1 MLFNILILLSLSF
14 LFVNGYMISSIV
26 SINQLRTI
34 KVNSI
39 KLRMNTNEYNNSFK
53 LRMNTNEDNN
63 NDNNNDINNS
73 NGRIKAE
80 GYLGSDLSTLD
91 NDKQSRVLLYIG
103 IALLPCLFLIPFV
116 MSRDFVPPTDDV
128 SPFGF

>member
-1 MLFNILILLSLSF
+1 MLNIIIFLSLS
-14 LFVNGYMISSIV
+14 LLINGYLINSIA
-26 SINQLRTI
+26 INQLKSM
-34 KVNSI
+34 KVN
-39 KLRMNTNEYNNSFK
+39 RFK
-53 LRMNTNEDNN
+53 LSMNINEDNGNIN
-63 NDNNNDINNS
+63 NTEINNS
-73 NGRIKAE
+73 NGGITPDIKAE